1 MVSRPRKDRN
11 INDIISSFREA
22 ETLKELPT
30 VLIPVWQIKLRERFG
45 INVDREIASY
55 IVLATHEQGTWKR
68 QRAIKKIEKLLVTRG
83 MSRDESVRRA
93 REIVEMAVSTK
104 NTTQ

>member
-1 MVSRPRKDRN
+1 MGQRQGKDKN
-11 INDIISSFREA
+11 LNTLISSFREA

-68 QRAIKKIEKLLVTRG
+68 QRAMKKIEKLLFSRG
-83 MSRDESVRRA
+83 FSKDESVRKA
-93 REIVEMAVSTK
+93 REIVEMAVS
-104 NTTQ
+104 NANSTQ

>member
-1 MVSRPRKDRN
+1 MVSRPKRAKN
-11 INDIISSFREA
+11 INDLISSFREA

-68 QRAIKKIEKLLVTRG
+68 QRAIRKIEKLLVGRG
-83 MSRDESVRRA
+83 MNKEESSRKA
-93 REIVEMAVSTK
+93 REIVEMAVSTN
-104 NTTQ
+104 NTSQ